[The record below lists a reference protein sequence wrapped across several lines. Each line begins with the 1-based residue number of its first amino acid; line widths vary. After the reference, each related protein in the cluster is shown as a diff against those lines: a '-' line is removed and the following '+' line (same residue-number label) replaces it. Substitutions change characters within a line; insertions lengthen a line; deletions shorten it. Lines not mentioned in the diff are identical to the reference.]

1 MTITQQAQEFFGAR
15 SVTIRGSRQL
25 WGRSFKRRY
34 DLSNPKEAEVAMRR
48 FKYNSAQYA
57 RWTEAQAKFNTDLER
72 WPTPG
77 HYFLEMFMDGNPDHG
92 LRDPCTFLKVIRHR
106 R

>member
-1 MTITQQAQEFFGAR
+1 MTITQQAQDFFGAR

-25 WGRSFKRRY
+25 WGRSFKRRF
-34 DLSNPKEAEVAMRR
+34 DLTCPKEAEIAMRR
-48 FKYNSAQYA
+48 YKLNSAQYD
-57 RWTEAQAKFNTDLER
+57 RWKEASAKFKTDLER

-77 HYFLEMFMDGNPDHG
+77 HYFLEVFMNGNPDHKF
-92 LRDPCTFLKVIRHR
+92 RDPVTFLKVTRHR